1 MIKVA
6 FYGRVSTEDPQDPE
20 ASKGWQMRRAKQLIE
35 PHGGVV
41 VEEFFDVGMS
51 RSLLWK
57 RRHEATR
64 LLAALANVDRGFDS
78 VVIGEPQRA
87 FYGNQFGLTFP
98 VFTHY
103 GVQLWVPEV
112 GGPIDPGSEAHDMVM
127 MLFGGMSK
135 AERTR
140 VQLRTKAAMQE
151 LAASTDRFLG
161 GRPPYGYQ
169 LVDAGPHPNPGRAAP
184 GQRADRLERD
194 PLAAPVV
201 VRIFRL
207 YAEGQGLRS
216 IAQRLTDDGQPSPAA
231 HDPARNTHRDT
242 RGWAHSAV
250 RAILKNEAYTGLRVW
265 AKQQKVESLVD
276 PDDVAAG
283 QQTRLR
289 WRDERQWIRPD
300 RRTHPQIVPDDLFN
314 MVRGLLASDGSGDH
328 KTRTSTHP
336 YGLRGVLFCGHCGRR
351 MQGAWRKN
359 RADDSTGRILYR
371 CTLRSTR
378 SMVPQLSNHPKSLYV
393 REDAIL
399 PHLDSW
405 ITSLVT
411 PEVLAAGQD
420 DLAQGAQAV
429 SLRAKISELD
439 RKIASLVAAVESG
452 AEIAALTD
460 QLSRRSAERAGLQ
473 AQLRG
478 EQSAERLTVEE
489 IRKALADLGGIAEI
503 LPKTPVSMRA
513 KLYASLGVR
522 LEYDHVLKCVRAT
535 AESACV
541 PGRVRRGT

>member
-1 MIKVA
+1 MIRVA
-6 FYGRVSTEDPQDPE
+6 FYGRVSTEDQQDPE

-35 PHGGVV
+35 PHGGVI
-41 VEEFFDVGMS
+41 VEEFFDIGMS
-51 RSLLWK
+51 RSLPWK
-57 RRHEATR
+57 RRPEATR
-64 LLAALANVDRGFDS
+64 LLAALANPDRGFDS

-140 VQLRTKAAMQE
+140 VQLRTKAAMHD

-169 LVDAGPHPNPGRAAP
+169 LVDAGPHPNPGRAAS
-184 GQRADRLERD
+184 GQRAHRLEVD

-201 VRIFRL
+201 ARIFRL
-207 YAEGQGLRS
+207 YAEGQGLRA
-216 IAQRLTDDGQPSPAA
+216 IAQRLTDDGEPSPAA
-231 HDPARNTHRDT
+231 HDPRRNPHRDA

-250 RAILKNEAYTGLRVW
+250 RAILKNEAYTGRRVW

-276 PDDVAAG
+276 PEDVAAG

-289 WRDERQWIRPD
+289 WRKETDWIRPD

-314 MVRGLLASDGSGDH
+314 TIRGLLASDAPGEP
-328 KTRTSTHP
+328 KTRVSTHP
-336 YGLRGVLFCGHCGRR
+336 YGLRGVLFCAHCGRR
-351 MQGAWRKN
+351 MQGAWRTN
-359 RADDSTGRILYR
+359 RDDNSTGRILYR

-378 SMVPQLSNHPKSLYV
+378 SLVPQLADHPQSLYV
-393 REDAIL
+393 REDSIL
-399 PHLDSW
+399 PHLDAW
-405 ITSLVT
+405 IAGLVT
-411 PEVLAAGQD
+411 PGELAAGQD
-420 DLAQGAQAV
+420 VHAHGGRAA
-429 SLRAKISELD
+429 SLRAAISELD
-439 RKIASLVAAVESG
+439 RKIASLVAAIEGG

-460 QLSRRSAERAGLQ
+460 QLSKRSSERAGLL

-478 EQSAERLTVEE
+478 ENSAERLTVAE
-489 IRKALADLGGIAEI
+489 IEKALTDLGGIGTI
-503 LPKTPVSMRA
+503 LPKASPELKA

-522 LEYDHVLKCVRAT
+522 LEYDHVLKRIRAT
-535 AESACV
+535 AEAACV

>member
-1 MIKVA
+1 MIRVA
-6 FYGRVSTEDPQDPE
+6 FYGRVSTEDQQDPE

-35 PHGGVV
+35 PHGGVI
-41 VEEFFDVGMS
+41 VEEFFDIGMS
-51 RSLLWK
+51 RSLPWK
-57 RRHEATR
+57 RRPEATR
-64 LLAALANVDRGFDS
+64 LLAALANPDRGFDS

-140 VQLRTKAAMQE
+140 VQLRTKAAMYD

-169 LVDAGPHPNPGRAAP
+169 LVDAGPHPNPGRAAT
-184 GQRADRLERD
+184 GQRAHRLEVD

-201 VRIFRL
+201 ARIFKL
-207 YAEGQGLRS
+207 YAEGQGLRA

-231 HDPARNTHRDT
+231 HDPRRNTHRDA

-250 RAILKNEAYTGLRVW
+250 RAILKNEAYTGRRVW
-265 AKQQKVESLVD
+265 AKQQKIESLVD
-276 PDDVAAG
+276 PEDVAAG

-289 WRDERQWIRPD
+289 WRKEMDWIRPD

-314 MVRGLLASDGSGDH
+314 TIRGLLASDAPGEP
-328 KTRTSTHP
+328 KTRVSTHP
-336 YGLRGVLFCGHCGRR
+336 YGLRGVLFCAHCGRR
-351 MQGAWRKN
+351 MQGAWRTN
-359 RADDSTGRILYR
+359 RDDNSTGRILYR

-378 SMVPQLSNHPKSLYV
+378 SMVPQLADHPQSLYV
-393 REDAIL
+393 REDSIL
-399 PHLDSW
+399 PHLDAW
-405 ITSLVT
+405 IAGLVT
-411 PEVLAAGQD
+411 PGALAAGQD
-420 DLAQGAQAV
+420 VQVHGGRAA
-429 SLRAKISELD
+429 SLRAAISELD
-439 RKIASLVAAVESG
+439 RKIASLVAGVESG

-460 QLSRRSAERAGLQ
+460 QLSKRSAERAGLQ

-478 EQSAERLTVEE
+478 ESSAERLTVAEME
-489 IRKALADLGGIAEI
+489 KALTDLGGIGKI
-503 LPKTPVSMRA
+503 LPKASPEMKA

-522 LEYDHVLKCVRAT
+522 LEYDHVLKRVRAT
-535 AESACV
+535 AEAACV

>member
-1 MIKVA
+1 MIRVA
-6 FYGRVSTEDPQDPE
+6 FYGRVSTEDQQDPE
-20 ASKGWQMRRAKQLIE
+20 ASKGWQMRRARQLIE

-41 VEEFFDVGMS
+41 VEEFFDIGMS
-51 RSLLWK
+51 RSLPWK
-57 RRHEATR
+57 RRPEATR
-64 LLAALANVDRGFDS
+64 LLAALANPDRGFES

-140 VQLRTKAAMQE
+140 VQLRTKAAMHD

-169 LVDAGPHPNPGRAAP
+169 LVDAGPHPNPGRAAS
-184 GQRADRLERD
+184 GQRAHRLEVD
-194 PLAAPVV
+194 PLTAPVV
-201 VRIFRL
+201 VRIFTL
-207 YAEGQGLRS
+207 YAQGQGLRT
-216 IAQRLTDDGQPSPAA
+216 IAQRLTDDGEPSPAA
-231 HDPARNTHRDT
+231 HDPRRNTHRDA

-250 RAILKNEAYTGLRVW
+250 RAILKNEAYTGRRVW
-265 AKQQKVESLVD
+265 GKQQKVESLVD
-276 PDDVAAG
+276 PEDVAAG

-289 WRDERQWIRPD
+289 WRPETDWIRLD
-300 RRTHPQIVPDDLFN
+300 RRSHPQIVPDDLFN
-314 MVRGLLASDGSGDH
+314 TVRGLLASDSPGKP
-328 KTRTSTHP
+328 KTRVSAHP
-336 YGLRGVLFCGHCGRR
+336 YGLRGVLFCAHCGRR
-351 MQGAWRKN
+351 MQGAWRTN
-359 RADDSTGRILYR
+359 RDDASAGRILYR

-378 SMVPQLSNHPKSLYV
+378 SMVPQLADHPQSLYV
-393 REDAIL
+393 REDSIL

-405 ITSLVT
+405 IASLVS
-411 PEVLAAGQD
+411 PEALAAGQD
-420 DLAQGAQAV
+420 DLGQGARAA
-429 SLRAKISELD
+429 SLRAAISTLD

-452 AEIAALTD
+452 VEIAALTD
-460 QLSRRSAERAGLQ
+460 QLSKRSAERAGLQ

-478 EQSAERLTVEE
+478 EKSAERLTVVEME
-489 IRKALADLGGIAEI
+489 KALADLGGIAEI
-503 LPKTPVSMRA
+503 LPKAPPAMKAR
-513 KLYASLGVR
+513 LYASLGVR
-522 LEYDHVLKCVRAT
+522 LEYDLVLKRVRAT
-535 AESACV
+535 AEAACV